1 MHGFPPLIIFAKRS
15 ILIVWLGSEYAA
27 VNNFFCCI
35 IEFVNKHHYVLK
47 EKKNFY
53 LSQTK
58 TLSWLS
64 IDLKNSHLLFSRTK
78 VLPLFYDI
86 SLLGHQ
92 GYFQVKYLLPLLA
105 WRLFKGKP
113 KVLSYAEGP
122 KIHLEDL
129 NLKFRLMRELY
140 KLWDYTPLPQVKSM
154 TLRQSLQFI
163 VQMVII
169 SDPALL
175 LQT

>member
-1 MHGFPPLIIFAKRS
+1 MF
-15 ILIVWLGSEYAA
+15 
-27 VNNFFCCI
+27 
-35 IEFVNKHHYVLK
+35 
-47 EKKNFY
+47 
-53 LSQTK
+53 
-58 TLSWLS
+58 
-64 IDLKNSHLLFSRTK
+64 K
-78 VLPLFYDI
+78 V
-86 SLLGHQ
+86 
-92 GYFQVKYLLPLLA
+92 
-105 WRLFKGKP
+105 KP
-113 KVLSYAEGP
+113 KVLSYDEGP